1 MRMKVL
7 VFGAHPDDMEIGMG
21 GTIAKH
27 VKKGD
32 KVLMVVVSVPNKK
45 EIRKKEAKD
54 AAKILGADIKILDL
68 NPEELVFDRKLV
80 REFDKIIDSFRPNVI
95 YTQWNNDS
103 HQDHNFVANASI
115 ASSRKNDCSVY
126 MYEQTIPGGIGPN
139 GFRAQLYI
147 DISKE
152 IDKKL
157 KAVEA
162 HKSQLK
168 TYGKDWSYGI
178 KARAQFRG
186 YQINTKFA
194 EAFEV
199 IKEIRK

>member
-1 MRMKVL
+1 MKIL

-27 VKKGD
+27 VDKGD
-32 KVLMVVVSVPNKK
+32 EVLMVVVTIPNQKDV
-45 EIRKKEAKD
+45 RKKEAEN
-54 AAKILGADIKILDL
+54 AAKILGAKIQILDL
-68 NPEELVFDRKLV
+68 DPEELVFDRKLV
-80 REFDKIIDSFRPNVI
+80 RKFDEILNGFKPDEV
-95 YTQWNNDS
+95 YLHWNNDS
-103 HQDHNFVANASI
+103 HQDHNFVANAAI
-115 ASSRKNDCSVY
+115 ASTRKNECSVY
-126 MYEQTIPGGIGPN
+126 MYEQTLPGGIGPN
-139 GFRAQLYI
+139 GFRAQLYV
-147 DISKE
+147 DVSDE

-157 KAVEA
+157 KCVEA

-168 TYGKDWSYGI
+168 AYGKDWSYGI

-186 YQINTKFA
+186 YQINAKFA

>member
-1 MRMKVL
+1 MKIL

-27 VKKGD
+27 TNKGD
-32 KVLMVVVSVPNKK
+32 KVLMVVVTVPNQK
-45 EIRKKEAKD
+45 EVRKKESKN
-54 AAKILGADIKILDL
+54 AARVLGAELKILDL

-80 REFDKIIDSFRPNVI
+80 REFDKIIESFKPDVI

-103 HQDHNFVANASI
+103 HQDHNFVANAAI
-115 ASSRKNDCSVY
+115 ASSRKNECSVY

-147 DISKE
+147 NISNE
-152 IDKKL
+152 IELKL
-157 KAVEA
+157 RSVEA

-168 TYGKDWSYGI
+168 LYGNDWSYGI

-199 IKEIRK
+199 IKEIRR